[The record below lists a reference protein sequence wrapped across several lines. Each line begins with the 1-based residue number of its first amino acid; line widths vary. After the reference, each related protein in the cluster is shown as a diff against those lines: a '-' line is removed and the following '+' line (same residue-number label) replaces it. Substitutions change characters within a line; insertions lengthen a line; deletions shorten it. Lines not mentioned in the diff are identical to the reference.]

1 LTTTPTTPNTPDELF
16 KLNNTEDDDKSNDL
30 SPEMQRCVDGIM
42 ELTPNGQL
50 NIIRGTLSTQIKFHN
65 YVIESEDFN
74 NMDFPVQ
81 RMWIE
86 DYTKLMTCYNLMKG
100 V

>member
-1 LTTTPTTPNTPDELF
+1 MTTTPSTPNTPDELYQ
-16 KLNNTEDDDKSNDL
+16 LNNKKEEENEL

-42 ELTPNGQL
+42 DLTPNQQL

>member
-1 LTTTPTTPNTPDELF
+1 MTTTPSTPNTPDELYQ
-16 KLNNTEDDDKSNDL
+16 LNNKKEEENEL
-30 SPEMQRCVDGIM
+30 SPEMQLCVNSIM
-42 ELTPNGQL
+42 DLTPNQQL

>member
-1 LTTTPTTPNTPDELF
+1 MTTTPSTPNTPDELYQ
-16 KLNNTEDDDKSNDL
+16 LNNKKEEENEL
-30 SPEMQRCVDGIM
+30 SPEMQLCVNSIM
-42 ELTPNGQL
+42 DLTPNGQL

>member
-1 LTTTPTTPNTPDELF
+1 LTTTPSTPNTPDELYQ
-16 KLNNTEDDDKSNDL
+16 LNNKKEEENEL
-30 SPEMQRCVDGIM
+30 SPEMQLCVNSIM
-42 ELTPNGQL
+42 DLTPNQQL

>member
-1 LTTTPTTPNTPDELF
+1 MTTTPSTPNTPDELYQ
-16 KLNNTEDDDKSNDL
+16 LNNKEEKSNDL
-30 SPEMQRCVDGIM
+30 SPEMQLCVNSIM
-42 ELTPNGQL
+42 DLTPNQQL